1 MIPTSAAEHTIET
14 LEKELNAA
22 QAKIVLLDSEIKDKD
37 QERGVLWARI
47 KLLEEKQNKDI
58 IDQYFPHPETTRGE
72 VPRKPPSPPSSSNSP
87 CPPCFSQTSATTG
100 PTSTPQSSMCSCSS
114 YLGLSP
120 RIPCFAGV
128 FLPSI
133 FPHCNHASHPIHQVC
148 EHAVPARVD
157 QTQAEEIAKLRAEVN
172 RLTKF
177 LPSPSSSLSASVS
190 PADISP
196 PSRHPTVPSSDHGVS
211 LQSVQEQGPT
221 QDFDIAASNL
231 TATSDASAASI
242 EEFMD
247 DIEENLSDTPPL
259 NCQVPTSQQQLMLP

>member
-1 MIPTSAAEHTIET
+1 M
-14 LEKELNAA
+14 
-22 QAKIVLLDSEIKDKD
+22 
-37 QERGVLWARI
+37 LWARI

-100 PTSTPQSSMCSCSS
+100 PTSTPQSTMCSCSS

-133 FPHCNHASHPIHQVC
+133 FPIEHCSHAASHPTHHVC

-157 QTQAEEIAKLRAEVN
+157 QTQAEEIVKLRAEVN
-172 RLTKF
+172 RLNLLTKL
-177 LPSPSSSLSASVS
+177 LPSPSSPLSASVS

-196 PSRHPTVPSSDHGVS
+196 LSSHPTVPDHGVS
-211 LQSVQEQGPT
+211 LQSVQEQEPT
-221 QDFDIAASNL
+221 HDFDIAASNL
-231 TATSDASAASI
+231 TTTADASAASI